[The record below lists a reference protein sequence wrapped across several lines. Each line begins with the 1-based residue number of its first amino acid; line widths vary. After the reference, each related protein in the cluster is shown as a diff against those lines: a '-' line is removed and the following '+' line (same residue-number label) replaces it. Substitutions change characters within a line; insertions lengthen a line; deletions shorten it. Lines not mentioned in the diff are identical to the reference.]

1 MFQFI
6 FCNLSTN
13 FEQVRVDCTSQFL
26 QELMFK
32 KKKVYSVSMALFYKL
47 WLGSVC
53 NKKNQAV
60 RPQSATLLV
69 TRTPSFVR
77 MEKLIKKLRGK
88 MNVGANQHHKKIGT
102 DAADAQPHQLHE
114 DLDSDD
120 SDSFTDD
127 SSTISKSIS
136 TNESSNSLSG
146 PVTDL

>member
-1 MFQFI
+1 
-6 FCNLSTN
+6 
-13 FEQVRVDCTSQFL
+13 
-26 QELMFK
+26 
-32 KKKVYSVSMALFYKL
+32 
-47 WLGSVC
+47 
-53 NKKNQAV
+53 
-60 RPQSATLLV
+60 
-69 TRTPSFVR
+69 
-77 MEKLIKKLRGK
+77 

-146 PVTDL
+146 PVTDLWIKKFLKKKENEKKKRNTIWT